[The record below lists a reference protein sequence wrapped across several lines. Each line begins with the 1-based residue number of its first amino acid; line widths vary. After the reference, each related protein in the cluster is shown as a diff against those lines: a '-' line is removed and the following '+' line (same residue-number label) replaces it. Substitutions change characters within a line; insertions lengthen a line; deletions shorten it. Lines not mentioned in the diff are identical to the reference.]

1 LLFRQWW
8 LSLFSCLVFSAALHA
23 QGSNPAPDQATR
35 RLAVDIFKQ
44 LIEINTTDSV
54 GSVTA
59 AAEAMAQRFRDA
71 GFPASDIQVLGP
83 SSNDRKKNVVVRL
96 HGSGKHKPVLLIG
109 HLDVVEARREDW
121 TTDPFQFVEKDG
133 YYYGRGTS
141 DMKDGD
147 AIMSA
152 TLIRMKKEGY
162 VPSRDIILAM
172 TADEEGGTSNGV
184 DWLLKNHRELI
195 EAEFVLNHDGGGL
208 LADHGKPLM
217 MEVNAT
223 EKLYGD
229 FVLTATNPG
238 GHSSL
243 PRPENAIYE
252 LANALTRIEHYQFP
266 LELNPITRAYYKQ
279 QVTMTTTSPQ
289 RAADLK
295 AMLKNPPDMDAVA
308 RLSKDPLDNSTMHT
322 TCVATRLSGGHANNA
337 LPQMAQA
344 NVNCRIEPGHSLEEI
359 RQTLEK
365 LAVDPKNTH
374 PTIKVQ
380 FRENTSVLMDHGSD
394 RHSYVPPAP
403 RREVFDPLEKIVA
416 QMWPGIPVLPNMS
429 TGASDGVYTNA
440 AGMPTYAIS
449 GEQYDRDDIRAHGKD
464 ERIGVEAFS
473 RGVDFYYLF
482 LKGVTAE

>member
-1 LLFRQWW
+1 MNRAQL
-8 LSLFSCLVFSAALHA
+8 LSLVPFLFFALSAPA
-23 QGSNPAPDQATR
+23 QQDQATR
-35 RLAVDIFKQ
+35 QLAHDIYKQ

-59 AAEAMAQRFRDA
+59 ASEAMAKRFRDA
-71 GFPASDIQVLGP
+71 GFPDSDIQVLGP
-83 SSNDRKKNVVVRL
+83 NDRKKNVVVRL

-121 TTDPFQFVEKDG
+121 TTDPFQFIEKDG
-133 YYYGRGTS
+133 YFYGRGTT

-152 TLIRMKKEGY
+152 TLIRLKKEGY
-162 VPSRDIILAM
+162 VPNRDIILAM

-195 EAEFVLNHDGGGL
+195 DAEFVLNHDGGGV
-208 LADHGKPLM
+208 LADHGKPVM

-252 LANALTRIEHYQFP
+252 LSAALTKIAQHQFP
-266 LELNPITRAYYKQ
+266 FELNNITRAYYERM
-279 QVTMTTTSPQ
+279 VATGQ
-289 RAADLK
+289 RAADIK
-295 AMLKNPPDMDAVA
+295 AILKNPPDLEAVA
-308 RLSKDPLDNSTMHT
+308 RLSKDPIDNSLMHT
-322 TCVATRLSGGHANNA
+322 TCVATRLNGGHANNA

-359 RQTLEK
+359 RATLEK
-365 LAVDPKNTH
+365 VVADPRV
-374 PTIKVQ
+374 KVQ
-380 FRENTSVLMDHGSD
+380 FRENNNQLMDRGSD

-403 RREVFDPLEKIVA
+403 RDEVFRPLDKVVA
-416 QMWPGIPVLPNMS
+416 TMWPGIPVLPSMS

-440 AGMPTYAIS
+440 AGMPTYAVS
-449 GEQYDRDDIRAHGKD
+449 GVAYDRDDIRAHGKD
-464 ERIGVEAFS
+464 ERESVAGFYG
-473 RGVDFYYLF
+473 GVDFYYLF
-482 LKGVTAE
+482 LKAVTE

>member
-1 LLFRQWW
+1 MGVDVRSSKILVALF
-8 LSLFSCLVFSAALHA
+8 LCLACSGLMLAQTSSAADEA
-23 QGSNPAPDQATR
+23 SR
-35 RLAVDIFKQ
+35 KLALDMFKQ

-71 GFPASDIQVLGP
+71 GFPDGDIHVLGP
-83 SSNDRKKNVVVRL
+83 NDRKKNVVVRL
-96 HGSGKHKPVLLIG
+96 HGSGQHKPVLLIG

-121 TTDPFQFVEKDG
+121 TSDPFQFVEKDG

-141 DMKDGD
+141 DMKEGD

-152 TLIRMKKEGY
+152 TLIRMKKEGF
-162 VPSRDIILAM
+162 VPDRDIILAM

-184 DWLLKNHRELI
+184 DWLIKNHRDLI
-195 EAEFVLNHDGGGL
+195 EAEFVLNSDGGGV
-208 LADHGKPLM
+208 LADHGKPVM

-252 LANALTRIEHYQFP
+252 LANALTKIEHHQFP
-266 LELNPITRAYYKQ
+266 FELNNITRAYYEE
-279 QVTMTTTSPQ
+279 QVKLAKPD

-308 RLSKDPLDNSTMHT
+308 RLSKDPMDNSIMHT

-359 RQTLEK
+359 RLALEK
-365 LAVDPKNTH
+365 VVDDPKV
-374 PTIKVQ
+374 KVQ
-380 FRENTSVLMDHGSD
+380 FRENTNQVLDHGSD

-403 RREVFDPLEKIVA
+403 RKDVFDPLQKVVA
-416 QMWPGIPVLPNMS
+416 KMWPGIPVIPNMS

-440 AGMPTYAIS
+440 AGMPTYCVS

-464 ERIGVEAFS
+464 ERIGVQSFA
-473 RGVDFYYLF
+473 RAVDFYYAF

>member
-1 LLFRQWW
+1 MNRAQL
-8 LSLFSCLVFSAALHA
+8 LSLVPFLFFALSAPA
-23 QGSNPAPDQATR
+23 QQDQATR
-35 RLAVDIFKQ
+35 QLAHDIYKQ

-59 AAEAMAQRFRDA
+59 ASEAMAKRFRDA
-71 GFPASDIQVLGP
+71 GFPDSDIQVLGP
-83 SSNDRKKNVVVRL
+83 NDRKKNVVVRL

-121 TTDPFQFVEKDG
+121 TTNPFEFIEKDG
-133 YYYGRGTS
+133 YFYGRGTT

-152 TLIRMKKEGY
+152 TLIRLKKEGY
-162 VPSRDIILAM
+162 VPNRDIILAM

-195 EAEFVLNHDGGGL
+195 DAEFVLNHDGGGVL
-208 LADHGKPLM
+208 SDHGKPVFM
-217 MEVNAT
+217 DVNAT

-252 LANALTRIEHYQFP
+252 LSAALTKIAQHQFP
-266 LELNPITRAYYKQ
+266 FELNNITRAYYERM
-279 QVTMTTTSPQ
+279 VATGQ
-289 RAADLK
+289 RAADIK
-295 AMLKNPPDMDAVA
+295 AILKNPPDMEAVA
-308 RLSKDPLDNSTMHT
+308 RLSKDPIDNSLMHT
-322 TCVATRLSGGHANNA
+322 TCVATRLNGGHANNA

-359 RQTLEK
+359 RATLEK
-365 LAVDPKNTH
+365 VVADPRV
-374 PTIKVQ
+374 KVQ
-380 FRENTSVLMDHGSD
+380 FRENNNQLMDRGSD

-403 RREVFDPLEKIVA
+403 RDEVFRPLDKVVA
-416 QMWPGIPVLPNMS
+416 TMWPGIPVLPSMS

-440 AGMPTYAIS
+440 AGMPTYAVS
-449 GEQYDRDDIRAHGKD
+449 GVAYDRDDIRAHGKD
-464 ERIGVEAFS
+464 VAIVVDHSIHAGADGICV
-473 RGVDFYYLF
+473 RGL
-482 LKGVTAE
+482 